1 MWTIGWT
8 RAQGER
14 VEGEGEGMTTGE
26 VAEYNGAG
34 GGRDGGLRRVVLLW

>member
-14 VEGEGEGMTTGE
+14 VEGEGARMTTGE
-26 VAEYNGAG
+26 VAEYNG